1 MKAQFLARGKK
12 EHKNQKAND
21 YNKLQSLQNGLVCD
35 VSSAFDAVA
44 AVAAPIPS
52 LKLQIALIN
61 LPRSIFASG
70 NRSFEI
76 GVCVERGSHRV
87 VVYIILFLEV

>member
-35 VSSAFDAVA
+35 VSSAFDLLA
-44 AVAAPIPS
+44 ALRLHAPNKQIPFIS
-52 LKLQIALIN
+52 ALRIRFRFGCGYPTQSNHQAGNLAKLWQEFY
-61 LPRSIFASG
+61 P
-70 NRSFEI
+70 
-76 GVCVERGSHRV
+76 
-87 VVYIILFLEV
+87 

>member
-1 MKAQFLARGKK
+1 MGKRNTK
-12 EHKNQKAND
+12 DQKAND

-52 LKLQIALIN
+52 LKLHIPFISTL
-61 LPRSIFASG
+61 RM
-70 NRSFEI
+70 
-76 GVCVERGSHRV
+76 
-87 VVYIILFLEV
+87 